1 LYHGASNPLIAMTI
15 RSPAVAGTFYPSSPD
30 ALDRVVRAAL
40 AAADVDPAAAKAIV
54 APHAGYIYSGPIA
67 GASFQSV
74 AHLGGQ
80 ITRVVLIGPTHRLYF
95 PGIAVPTATGL
106 ATPLGTV
113 AIDAAGVSRAL
124 ADPEVALLDAAFD
137 NEHALEVELPFIQ
150 VLFPRAAVVPLIV
163 GEASPQAVERVLASL
178 WGGPE
183 TLIVVSSDLSHYHG
197 YAAARALDLATSQAI
212 EVIAPAKVDAN
223 RACGHRALAA
233 LLHHAGERDLR
244 ATTRDLRNSGDT
256 SGSRDRVVGY
266 GAYTFED
273 AQAAR
278 LAGAQRDMLL
288 EAAYAALR
296 SLAGQGSEP
305 DVDTARVPPPLRA
318 LRNTFVTITI
328 GGELRGCVGTL
339 EPSTPLISDV
349 ATNARKAATQD
360 RRFDPMTPEEIAAA
374 TVSVSILSHL
384 REVPFVSEEN
394 LLAQLRPSI
403 DGLAIRDGDRRALFL
418 PKVWDDLPSPPD
430 FLAHLKQKAG
440 LPERPLTP
448 SAKAFRFTTETFS

>member
-1 LYHGASNPLIAMTI
+1 
-15 RSPAVAGTFYPSSPD
+15 
-30 ALDRVVRAAL
+30 
-40 AAADVDPAAAKAIV
+40 
-54 APHAGYIYSGPIA
+54 
-67 GASFQSV
+67 
-74 AHLGGQ
+74 
-80 ITRVVLIGPTHRLYF
+80 
-95 PGIAVPTATGL
+95 
-106 ATPLGTV
+106 
-113 AIDAAGVSRAL
+113 
-124 ADPEVALLDAAFD
+124 
-137 NEHALEVELPFIQ
+137 
-150 VLFPRAAVVPLIV
+150 
-163 GEASPQAVERVLASL
+163 
-178 WGGPE
+178 
-183 TLIVVSSDLSHYHG
+183 
-197 YAAARALDLATSQAI
+197 
-212 EVIAPAKVDAN
+212 
-223 RACGHRALAA
+223 
-233 LLHHAGERDLR
+233 
-244 ATTRDLRNSGDT
+244 
-256 SGSRDRVVGY
+256 VVGY

-296 SLAGQGSEP
+296 SLAGQGSAP

-349 ATNARKAATQD
+349 ATNAKKAATQD

-394 LLAQLRPSI
+394 LLEQLRPSI

-418 PKVWDDLPSPPD
+418 PKVWDDLRSPPD

>member
-1 LYHGASNPLIAMTI
+1 MVATNPISVMTI
-15 RSPAVAGTFYPSSPD
+15 RSPAVAGTFYPATPD

-40 AAADVDPAAAKAIV
+40 ASAEVDPADAKAIV

-74 AHLGGQ
+74 AHLGAQ
-80 ITRVVLIGPTHRLYF
+80 ISRMVLIGPTHRLYF

-106 ATPLGTV
+106 ATPFGTV
-113 AIDAAGVSRAL
+113 AIDAAGVGLAL

-163 GEASPQAVERVLASL
+163 GEASPQAVERVLALL

-197 YAAARALDLATSQAI
+197 YEAARALDLQTSQAI
-212 EVIAPAKVDAN
+212 EVIAVGKVGAN
-223 RACGHRALAA
+223 HACGHRALAG

-266 GAYTFED
+266 GAYTFEY
-273 AQAAR
+273 AEAAR
-278 LAGAQRDMLL
+278 LADVQRGMLL

-296 SLAGQGSEP
+296 SVAGQNRLP
-305 DVDTARVPPPLRA
+305 DFDTARIPPPLRA
-318 LRNTFVTITI
+318 LRNTFVTIAI

-339 EPSTPLISDV
+339 APAAPLITDV
-349 ATNARKAATQD
+349 VTNAKKAATQD

-384 REVPFVSEEN
+384 RTVAFVNETD
-394 LLAQLRPSI
+394 LLQQLRPSI

-430 FLAHLKQKAG
+430 FLARLKQKAG
-440 LPERPLTP
+440 LPDRPLASSTQ
-448 SAKAFRFTTETFS
+448 AFRFTTETFS